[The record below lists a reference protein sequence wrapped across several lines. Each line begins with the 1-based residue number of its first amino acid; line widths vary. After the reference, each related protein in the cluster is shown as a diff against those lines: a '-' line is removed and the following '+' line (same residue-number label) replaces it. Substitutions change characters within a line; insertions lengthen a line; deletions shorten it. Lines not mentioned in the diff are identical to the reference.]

1 MLKSCLT
8 VALLHCAARAYYL
21 PGAAPQEFSVGA
33 PIPIFATKMTS
44 VKTQLPFRYFHLKF
58 CAPTANDEQY
68 QSNLGE
74 LLKGDVNELTAYSLE
89 MQVPKACQVLCQ
101 QLWQPADRRRYIE
114 AIDDEYVVHLTADN
128 LPAATKMPGD
138 SHVSVGLP
146 LGSLTVNHNHLVY
159 NHLDITI
166 RVHPMDAGRTARVVG
181 FEVVPKSILHE
192 NMKEL
197 HCDSQLR
204 PTIVEELKPRDDVVF
219 TYSVEFV
226 ESPIAWAT
234 RWDAYLSS
242 PDINPQIH
250 WFSIL
255 NSLIILFLL
264 SGIVGVILLRTL
276 LRDISRYNEPR
287 DAEEFVEEGGW
298 RLVHGDV
305 FRKPHYSK
313 LLAVCSGGGVQL
325 YGMSACTIAFAMLG
339 FLSPSSR
346 GSLLVCML
354 VLFALMG
361 FPAGYVSSRFN
372 KRFDPDTER
381 SIRVSLATAL
391 LFPGVCF
398 GTLLLLNSV
407 VKQAGSSG
415 ALSFGTMFKLLLMW
429 FGLSVPLVLLG
440 SFIGYKAPQ
449 ISVPVRTNQIPRSIP
464 PQPWM
469 YHPLV
474 AHAATGMLPFGAI
487 FTELLFIMSSVWH
500 HQFYYLFGFL
510 FLVLVILTV
519 TCAEISIAFTYF
531 QLCAQ
536 DYRWWWRSYWCS
548 ASSAIYFLVY
558 GVVYFFT
565 HLQTK
570 RWEAA
575 ALYFGYMAIAA
586 YGFFLVTGAIGFV
599 ATFLLVRSV
608 YGAVKVE

>member
-226 ESPIAWAT
+226 ESPKSALRSRT
-234 RWDAYLSS
+234 SS
-242 PDINPQIH
+242 SVRRI
-250 WFSIL
+250 
-255 NSLIILFLL
+255 
-264 SGIVGVILLRTL
+264 IVGGGARTGALLPAPSTSSCMGWC
-276 LRDISRYNEPR
+276 ISSLTSRR
-287 DAEEFVEEGGW
+287 
-298 RLVHGDV
+298 
-305 FRKPHYSK
+305 
-313 LLAVCSGGGVQL
+313 SGGRPPH
-325 YGMSACTIAFAMLG
+325 CT
-339 FLSPSSR
+339 
-346 GSLLVCML
+346 
-354 VLFALMG
+354 
-361 FPAGYVSSRFN
+361 
-372 KRFDPDTER
+372 
-381 SIRVSLATAL
+381 
-391 LFPGVCF
+391 
-398 GTLLLLNSV
+398 SV
-407 VKQAGSSG
+407 
-415 ALSFGTMFKLLLMW
+415 T
-429 FGLSVPLVLLG
+429 
-440 SFIGYKAPQ
+440 
-449 ISVPVRTNQIPRSIP
+449 
-464 PQPWM
+464 
-469 YHPLV
+469 
-474 AHAATGMLPFGAI
+474 
-487 FTELLFIMSSVWH
+487 
-500 HQFYYLFGFL
+500 
-510 FLVLVILTV
+510 
-519 TCAEISIAFTYF
+519 
-531 QLCAQ
+531 
-536 DYRWWWRSYWCS
+536 
-548 ASSAIYFLVY
+548 
-558 GVVYFFT
+558 
-565 HLQTK
+565 
-570 RWEAA
+570 
-575 ALYFGYMAIAA
+575 
-586 YGFFLVTGAIGFV
+586 
-599 ATFLLVRSV
+599 
-608 YGAVKVE
+608 